1 MHRTQEHLFCSHALY
16 SRTSFVFRPDS
27 SRNDSKV
34 VEGVRPGCRECDS
47 IAASRAETNGV
58 AAVLPAVT
66 ALRHLDSLTLT
77 YSHETLSVAP
87 DAILDA
93 VLPGLDSMEG
103 PAWARSQLAPLS
115 VLGAQLTRLD
125 LSGWPTPNIA
135 PYLPQL
141 TGLKSLELNFI
152 SVNEQGAA
160 VDVVPEVFQL
170 ATSAYFPP
178 FDTSFCIIMT

>member
-1 MHRTQEHLFCSHALY
+1 MQRTAREYLFCSHALR
-16 SRTSFVFRPDS
+16 SRTSIVFRPDS
-27 SRNDSKV
+27 SRNDSKI
-34 VEGVRPGCRECDS
+34 VEEPGCRRECDS

-58 AAVLPAVT
+58 EAVLPAVT

-77 YSHETLSVAP
+77 YSHETLSVSP

-103 PAWARSQLAPLS
+103 PGWARCQLAPLS
-115 VLGAQLTRLD
+115 ALGAQLTRLD

-141 TGLKSLELNFI
+141 TGLKSLDLAFM
-152 SVNEQGAA
+152 SVNEQGAG
-160 VDVVPEVFQL
+160 
-170 ATSAYFPP
+170 
-178 FDTSFCIIMT
+178 